1 MNLQIKAVAP
11 NEAELLIYGYI
22 GGWENRAAEFAQQVK
37 ELKATTLRVRINSG
51 GGSLFDGVAIYN
63 TIKLFKGTTIVHID
77 GLAASA
83 ASIIAMAGD
92 QRIMPANTM
101 MMIHNT
107 SVYTEGNTQDLQK
120 TAMILAQLD
129 EAMLNTYVA
138 RTGQAAEKI
147 KQMMDSETW
156 LTAKDAKEL
165 GFATEVIDALEVTAS
180 ISDQSVMINGVTFEG
195 LSLDKLRG
203 GILKNFTA
211 SISEP
216 PPAAANPVAI
226 FLPEEGAQAMLTV
239 EALNKEHKA
248 TYDELYTAAYTA
260 GQLAERARIKEIE
273 ELEVLGHQDILTKAK
288 FETGATAG
296 DVSHSII
303 KAEAAQRK
311 AHGQNTIE
319 DAGVV
324 NGIVSMQTDP
334 VGNSQDAKETA
345 AFLAAVKGGN

>member
-1 MNLQIKAVAP
+1 MNLQIKAAAP

-22 GGWENRAAEFAQQVK
+22 GGWENRATEFARQVK

-165 GFATEVIDALEVTAS
+165 GFATEVTDALEVTAS
-180 ISDQSVMINGVTFEG
+180 ISDQSIMINGVTFEG
-195 LSLDKLRG
+195 ISLDKLRG

-216 PPAAANPVAI
+216 PPAAASPVAI

-239 EALNKEHKA
+239 EALKKEHKE
-248 TYDELYTAAYTA
+248 TYDEVYSAAYTA
-260 GQLAERARIKEIE
+260 GQLAERVRIKEIE
-273 ELEVLGHQDILTKAK
+273 ELEALGHQDILAKAK
-288 FETGATAG
+288 F
-296 DVSHSII
+296 
-303 KAEAAQRK
+303 
-311 AHGQNTIE
+311 
-319 DAGVV
+319 
-324 NGIVSMQTDP
+324 
-334 VGNSQDAKETA
+334 
-345 AFLAAVKGGN
+345 